1 MALNQMPHNIDAE
14 AALLGCIIIDGEI
27 QSELLES
34 LVDDDFYQE
43 SHKEILN
50 AMKAVYGGR
59 KTIDVVTLTDQLD
72 RDAKLDR
79 AGGLQYITELAQNT
93 PSAANY
99 KQYFEIVRRDAVNRM
114 LIRASKEIIENSMK
128 GEEER
133 DAIAFAEKK
142 IYDISKRQ
150 DSGGLSGMEDG
161 EVIQEVLKKFE
172 TIQADPNA
180 FRGVPTGF
188 KHLDR
193 ITGGLQKSDLIVL
206 AARPG
211 MGKTSLSMNIVE
223 TAALVHRKVCAV
235 FSLEMPRVQ
244 IVQRLLCAHAG
255 VSMEKALTGKLA
267 QKEWKN
273 LMLASDRLQ
282 KSKISWTTRPA
293 LRLLKSYPSAAG

>member
-99 KQYFEIVRRDAVNRM
+99 KQ
-114 LIRASKEIIENSMK
+114 
-128 GEEER
+128 
-133 DAIAFAEKK
+133 
-142 IYDISKRQ
+142 
-150 DSGGLSGMEDG
+150 
-161 EVIQEVLKKFE
+161 
-172 TIQADPNA
+172 
-180 FRGVPTGF
+180 
-188 KHLDR
+188 
-193 ITGGLQKSDLIVL
+193 
-206 AARPG
+206 
-211 MGKTSLSMNIVE
+211 
-223 TAALVHRKVCAV
+223 
-235 FSLEMPRVQ
+235 
-244 IVQRLLCAHAG
+244 
-255 VSMEKALTGKLA
+255 
-267 QKEWKN
+267 
-273 LMLASDRLQ
+273 
-282 KSKISWTTRPA
+282 
-293 LRLLKSYPSAAG
+293 